1 MEAITGGIAAIGNY
15 LYQVGEALVVGT
27 GNTLSTCGEGIVAV
41 PKQLLREAVVGILS
55 GEEL

>member
-1 MEAITGGIAAIGNY
+1 MEAITGGIAAIGTY

-41 PKQLLREAVVGILS
+41 GKAIFLGTGI
-55 GEEL
+55 GG